1 MKQNPKLDV
10 ILINKTESKRFNN
23 QQKSNIMEDKII
35 TLKTYDTMVDAMVDQ
50 DVLRTNNIE
59 CFIGNEG
66 LVELFPMF
74 SDSNEGLKNVVF
86 EKDYEQALKILE
98 EFHTEDK
105 K

>member
-1 MKQNPKLDV
+1 MKQNPEPDV
-10 ILINKTESKRFNN
+10 IIINKTESKRFNY
-23 QQKSNIMEDKII
+23 QQKHNIMEDKII

-74 SDSNEGLKNVVF
+74 SDSSEGLKTVVF
-86 EKDYEQALKILE
+86 EKDLEMALKIL
-98 EFHTEDK
+98 
-105 K
+105 